1 MRKVSYELVML
12 ITFITILLLFIIKSM
27 SIKKHV
33 YNIPTDIETLEYNYI
48 EPEDYAKNKNLSEG
62 QREYYEYLYKKSK

>member
-12 ITFITILLLFIIKSM
+12 ITFITFLLLFIIKSM

-33 YNIPTDIETLEYNYI
+33 YDIPTDTETIEHNYI
-48 EPEDYAKNKNLSEG
+48 EPEDYAENKNLSKG
-62 QREYYEYLYKKSK
+62 QKEYYEYLYKKSK